1 MINHHNEKEQL
12 VWQLFG
18 NYTQNIVFS
27 WLANQNLRRKIVL
40 QINQQN
46 ILGEFLPKTH
56 QHSPLIFHPLAEEKI
71 NIFLPKLQDFLNCFA
86 KNFISQIKITS
97 FDNVLDVVFIGKKS
111 LSYQQKQALTSFAFQ
126 QNINLSWHFLQQQ
139 EPLFVAKP
147 CFIAINDLNLQVNN
161 EVFLQASK
169 GGLQTICNVLSNF
182 IADLE
187 IKSPAIADLY
197 CGFGIYSFA
206 LHQLIKESQ
215 AFDGSQTMI
224 DLANK
229 NSQKQQLTNKIK
241 AHHRDL
247 FFNPLTQQEL
257 NKFTAI
263 IINPPRN
270 GASPQVLQ
278 IAKSQVKNVCYV
290 SCNPYS
296 LLTDLKILLDYNYRI
311 NTMHGINQFA
321 DSKNIELVVNLT
333 KQPTLAKHH

>member
-1 MINHHNEKEQL
+1 M
-12 VWQLFG
+12 
-18 NYTQNIVFS
+18 
-27 WLANQNLRRKIVL
+27 
-40 QINQQN
+40 
-46 ILGEFLPKTH
+46 GEFLPKTH
-56 QHSPLIFHPLAEEKI
+56 QHSPIISHPLAEEKI
-71 NIFLPKLQDFLNCFA
+71 NIFLPKLQNFLNCFA

-97 FDNVLDVVFIGKKS
+97 FDNVLDVIFVSKKS
-111 LSYQQKQALTSFAFQ
+111 LSYQQKQALTSFASQ
-126 QNINLSWHFLQQQ
+126 QKINLSLHFLQQQ

-187 IKSPAIADLY
+187 TKSPAIADLY

-229 NSQKQQLTNKIK
+229 NSQKQQLVNKIK

-321 DSKNIELVVNLT
+321 DSKHIELVVNLN
-333 KQPTLAKHH
+333 K